1 MDNADT
7 QGLAAALFLLG
18 IYKVT
23 DLIENEMA
31 RSSVLHEMIVT
42 AVEQDY
48 LEQRVNGA
56 GVLQTLVAER
66 RATQR
71 AQAEERAAVAE
82 RKQAEAE
89 AKLAASQACG
99 RVSLLLQVHP
109 QLRHGGMTHA
119 QTQTPRLMSDQM
131 SVGTQAPS
139 RLEAAAEAPQQQRQ
153 QRQQLQELKE
163 RA

>member
-48 LEQRVNGA
+48 LEQRANGA
-56 GVLQTLVAER
+56 VVLQTLVAER

-89 AKLAASQACG
+89 AKLAASQACPSRCTPCLVKSDNSPLETFCPG
-99 RVSLLLQVHP
+99 RPFEPSFSPLRGLLLCSTIRYVLP
-109 QLRHGGMTHA
+109 
-119 QTQTPRLMSDQM
+119 
-131 SVGTQAPS
+131 
-139 RLEAAAEAPQQQRQ
+139 AA
-153 QRQQLQELKE
+153 
-163 RA
+163 